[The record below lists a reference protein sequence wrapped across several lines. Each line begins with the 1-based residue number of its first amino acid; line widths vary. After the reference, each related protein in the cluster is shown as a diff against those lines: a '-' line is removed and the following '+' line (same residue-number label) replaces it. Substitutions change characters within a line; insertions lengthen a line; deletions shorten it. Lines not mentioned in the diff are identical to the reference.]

1 MNFRRVNRSKKVP
14 GVKLRPADPS
24 ARKDL
29 RTPDSTWTHSSGLD
43 SDEEAT
49 HADLCPRPFKGFVLC
64 ATGISDKT
72 SLFKLALELGAQSV
86 SDLTDRVTHLIAE
99 EPGSAKYRCA
109 LETGIPIMRAS
120 WIIESHKIW
129 LKGDD
134 VDVAESIEEFRLP
147 PFTGVVLCVSGIE
160 DVNLRMEINRKVTKG
175 GGVYVKQIERPV
187 RVTHLLCANTSE
199 ADSEKVRYADKF
211 NRLGEARIH
220 IVWEDWF
227 WDSLRFGGRFEEEA
241 YKVSNP
247 RPPPRVLPEGPP
259 PGTTTTA
266 DETGVSSEIQNA
278 EASAAGPSHT
288 RHNDDDEE
296 IASVKRVPAVTLHLW
311 ESILKPRGFELQQGR
326 LIRSPS
332 KSQSRPDISYR
343 REPSP
348 SARALRRGSLKEG
361 DGDPLTPAS
370 AIQSFRRARSFAP
383 AAKDVSTPLSR
394 QPFRRAPTVAGEAMA
409 RSGRTSSSS
418 FLGRSVG
425 GVLAAGGISGDV
437 PIASESAVAGP
448 SRAGSA
454 IPENADGVD
463 VGGDVSE
470 GARELFKGMRIRALG
485 EARSANVRR
494 AVEGCGGA
502 WVSAHDDDDDTVDF
516 IVVRLVSG
524 SALFRREG
532 DEDTRA
538 KYRTECWLERCIFE
552 ERICA
557 PEEHVAFAPLAVE
570 APISG
575 TEDMVV
581 SYSGLDQSE
590 ACWIRRLLRAL
601 GIPHAPNFS
610 RRTTHLLCPSGEGA
624 KAEKAREWGTPI
636 IDMLWLAEMARTGQI
651 PLTAPIP
658 GPASVAGEGVVQR
671 GEDLDLQVVDYTGAP
686 EVMMATQ
693 QPRTASD
700 RKGKG
705 KEKEKASREAS
716 MVDITNEDR
725 APKSQSLSYYD
736 PPPPGSHA
744 PPAEEG
750 ESFGLPAMLLGANSP
765 PSTPR
770 RPSKTPP
777 PPPAPEEEEA
787 AAPPRTQASAD
798 PPATPG
804 PPIIPSRVFDDRV
817 PSSESPSPM
826 RIPGARTPST
836 PARVGKQA
844 TRVLQRS
851 ISTLLGKRSA
861 DAVEEVEEREDEAKK
876 AKGPNVPLG
885 KRARPLNRSR
895 SNLSFT
901 DSLTPGRLTPGFSPG
916 PGARSRGTTTPAPQ
930 PTPQPAPAPAPE
942 PELIPPLD
950 VPGAKPRS
958 TASGDEGDNSFVAAK
973 LPERTHVLYAD
984 PKQHGVR
991 ERLMHLF
998 EVSGGPAREDE
1009 DVAVGGAGMHM
1020 DVEEMTLQQL
1030 PDIAAAAAAA
1040 AGRKSAGKGKRGRG
1054 RKGARS

>member
-14 GVKLRPADPS
+14 GVKLRPADPA

-49 HADLCPRPFKGFVLC
+49 HADLCPRPFKGVVLC

-109 LETGIPIMRAS
+109 VETGIPIMRAS
-120 WIIESHKIW
+120 WITESHKIW

-134 VDVAESIEEFRLP
+134 VDLVESIEEHRLP

-160 DVNLRMEINRKVTKG
+160 DVNLRMEINRKVSKG

-247 RPPPRVLPEGPP
+247 RPPPRALPEGPP
-259 PGTTTTA
+259 PGTTTTT
-266 DETGVSSEIQNA
+266 DEPGVSSEIQNA

-383 AAKDVSTPLSR
+383 VAKDASTPLSR
-394 QPFRRAPTVAGEAMA
+394 QPFRRAPTVGGEGMAG
-409 RSGRTSSSS
+409 SGRTSSLS
-418 FLGRSVG
+418 FLGRPVG
-425 GVLAAGGISGDV
+425 SILAAGGISADV
-437 PIASESAVAGP
+437 PIASASAVAGP
-448 SRAGSA
+448 SRAGSVM
-454 IPENADGVD
+454 PENADGVD
-463 VGGDVSE
+463 VDGDVSE

-485 EARSANVRR
+485 EARSGNVRR
-494 AVEGCGGA
+494 AVEECGGT

-532 DEDTRA
+532 DDDTRA

-601 GIPHAPNFS
+601 GIHHAPNFS

-624 KAEKAREWGTPI
+624 KAEKAREWGTPVV
-636 IDMLWLAEMARTGQI
+636 DMAWLAEMARMGQV
-651 PLTAPIP
+651 PLTAVPR
-658 GPASVAGEGVVQR
+658 PASVAGEAFVQR
-671 GEDLDLQVVDYTGAP
+671 GEDVDLQVVDYTGAP

-693 QPRTASD
+693 QPRTAPRSGSD
-700 RKGKG
+700 KKGKG
-705 KEKEKASREAS
+705 KEKASKEAS

-725 APKSQSLSYYD
+725 APRSQSLSYYD
-736 PPPPGSHA
+736 PPPPGSR
-744 PPAEEG
+744 PPLAEEV
-750 ESFGLPAMLLGANSP
+750 ESFGVPAMLLGEVATSEP
-765 PSTPR
+765 PGTPR
-770 RPSKTPP
+770 RPSKTPTP
-777 PPPAPEEEEA
+777 PPKPEEA
-787 AAPPRTQASAD
+787 AAPPRTQPSAD
-798 PPATPG
+798 RDATPG
-804 PPIIPSRVFDDRV
+804 PSIPSRVFDDRV

-826 RIPGARTPST
+826 RIPGAHTPST
-836 PARVGKQA
+836 PKRVTKQA
-844 TRVLQRS
+844 TKVLQDS
-851 ISTLLGKRSA
+851 ISTLLGKRPA
-861 DAVEEVEEREDEAKK
+861 EAIVEPEREVEAKK
-876 AKGPNVPLG
+876 AKGPNPPLG

-895 SNLSFT
+895 SNMSFT
-901 DSLTPGRLTPGFSPG
+901 DSLTPGRSTPGFSPG
-916 PGARSRGTTTPAPQ
+916 PGAHSRGTTTPAPQ
-930 PTPQPAPAPAPE
+930 PAPAPE
-942 PELIPPLD
+942 PALVPQLE
-950 VPGAKPRS
+950 VPGGNPRP
-958 TASGDEGDNSFVAAK
+958 TASGDEADNSFIEAEV
-973 LPERTHVLYAD
+973 PEGTHVLYAD

-998 EVSGGPAREDE
+998 EVSGGPARESWDA
-1009 DVAVGGAGMHM
+1009 DVAAGGAGMSM
-1020 DVEEMTLQQL
+1020 DVEEMTLPQL
-1030 PDIAAAAAAA
+1030 PDIVQGAAA
-1040 AGRKSAGKGKRGRG
+1040 AGGSGRKGAGKGRRGRG